1 MNTNRSRES
10 INPPP
15 TRTQTRERIESAQ
28 ARFGPCDRAR
38 TQTLLALLAYFGN
51 PCHEATYCAIYEPA
65 DDTGEQEEGSGT
77 VPTLSLRPSLATL
90 LKAGRHRK
98 PLPSTVTRGEP
109 TPDGTAGVHSEV
121 EDWRR
126 PTP

>member
-28 ARFGPCDRAR
+28 TRFGPCDRAR
-38 TQTLLALLAYFGN
+38 TQTLLALLAYFGD
-51 PCHEATYCAIYEPA
+51 PCHEATYRAIYEPA

-77 VPTLSLRPSLATL
+77 VPTLAPRPSLATL

-98 PLPSTVTRGEP
+98 PLSASATHGEP
-109 TPDGTAGVHSEV
+109 PPDDTTCVQSEV
-121 EDWRR
+121 DGWHRQ
-126 PTP
+126 TP